1 MTAHTGSM
9 KLNNIF
15 AARSANREL
24 ERELA
29 TYTSASDRNDLDAI
43 LARHDD
49 GQTSG
54 IRRILAAQR
63 ESMTRVPEPRR
74 G

>member
-1 MTAHTGSM
+1 MNIRSM
-9 KLNNIF
+9 I
-15 AARSANREL
+15 AARTANKEM

-43 LARHDD
+43 LARHDEE
-49 GQTSG
+49 QTAG

-63 ESMTRVPEPRR
+63 ESIVVASRRPVPAQPS